1 MEYIESSKY
10 YSDDDSDQDLWLLL
24 THTRYAVFRAREK
37 ELQRYGVSPEQVG
50 LLFVVQALGPK
61 ATPAAISRH
70 IIRQPHTVSA
80 LVDRM
85 AKRGLVKKVKD
96 LDRKNLVRVVMT
108 EKGKKLLTDMSL
120 KAFMDETA
128 SESPAPGGGS
138 VSSYIGALGAALGT
152 MVANL
157 SAHKR
162 GWDDR
167 WEEFSAWAEK
177 GKDIQNKLL
186 FLVEEDLCSE
196 CVIQRG
202 LRFEQGCAARLR
214 EAEQVRERKSPASQ
228 PWQALGRG

>member
-1 MEYIESSKY
+1 MEYIESAKY

-85 AKRGLVKKVKD
+85 SKRGLVKKVKD

-108 EKGKKLLTDMSL
+108 EKGKKTY
-120 KAFMDETA
+120 E
-128 SESPAPGGGS
+128 
-138 VSSYIGALGAALGT
+138 
-152 MVANL
+152 L
-157 SAHKR
+157 STKR
-162 GWDDR
+162 GPIHRIMSSLEPQEKENFKATLEKLMATARKEIGLDR
-167 WEEFSAWAEK
+167 DELPPSEF
-177 GKDIQNKLL
+177 
-186 FLVEEDLCSE
+186 
-196 CVIQRG
+196 
-202 LRFEQGCAARLR
+202 
-214 EAEQVRERKSPASQ
+214 
-228 PWQALGRG
+228 